1 MERNASSD
9 IVISVKGLYKIF
21 GPDPQGALEDVKRGK
36 SKKDLASSDH
46 ILAVHDINIEIERGK
61 IFVVMGLSGSGK
73 STFLRCINR
82 LLEPTS
88 GSIMIDGIEVTSLSR
103 KELLN
108 LRLHKLGMVFQHFAL
123 LPNRNIV
130 DNVSF
135 GLEVKGEKLNI
146 RNEKAREM
154 LKLVGLEGWEHHMP
168 GELSGGMQQRVGLAR
183 AMVLD
188 PPILLLDEPFSGL
201 DPLIRKEMQNELL
214 GLQERLRKTMVFI
227 THDLDEALKLGARI
241 MILKDG
247 QIEQIGTSIEIVL
260 SPATDYIKAFVQ
272 DVDPLK
278 VLPAEKLM
286 TTDIPIFPIG
296 GKSFSLEIFRG
307 EADRSIFIVDEEGRY
322 LGTLPL
328 EKLQNALTMNPE
340 MIPDQIQKE
349 APCLKREESV
359 RNILDSLARSPFVVA
374 VTNSSGQLIGAITR
388 ESLFSGLEE
397 RNEQ

>member
-1 MERNASSD
+1 MERNVSSD

-21 GPDPQGALEDVKRGK
+21 GPDPQGALADVKRGK

-307 EADRSIFIVDEEGRY
+307 EADRPIFIVDEEGRY

-359 RNILDSLARSPFVVA
+359 RNILDSLARFPFVVA
-374 VTNSSGQLIGAITR
+374 VTNSNGQLIGAITR

>member
-1 MERNASSD
+1 MERNVSSD
-9 IVISVKGLYKIF
+9 IVISVKGLHKIF

-135 GLEVKGEKLNI
+135 GLEVKGENLNK
-146 RNEKAREM
+146 RNEKAREI

-307 EADRSIFIVDEEGRY
+307 EADRPIFIVDEEGRY

-328 EKLQNALTMNPE
+328 EKLQNALTKNPE

-359 RNILDSLARSPFVVA
+359 RNILDSLARSPFAVA